1 MCFGQAIVIFLQ
13 NTCFEAFGKKTSV
26 IEVTSTEFLRIKEL
40 CLRQVSIRS
49 VCLEKRLTLS
59 WCLLYIFSAKAR
71 LYGHIFYHK
80 CCARVSRSGLLLPS
94 VKSKLLIVKY
104 RAIENV
110 LVTRYDGMRKCGCS
124 KFEDWN
130 IWR

>member
-1 MCFGQAIVIFLQ
+1 MSPLH
-13 NTCFEAFGKKTSV
+13 
-26 IEVTSTEFLRIKEL
+26 
-40 CLRQVSIRS
+40 
-49 VCLEKRLTLS
+49 
-59 WCLLYIFSAKAR
+59 FSAKAR

-110 LVTRYDGMRKCGCS
+110 LVTRYDGMRKYADVQS
-124 KFEDWN
+124 LKIEIFED
-130 IWR
+130 RAR

>member
-1 MCFGQAIVIFLQ
+1 MSGFDSFCL
-13 NTCFEAFGKKTSV
+13 S
-26 IEVTSTEFLRIKEL
+26 RKEIDSEL
-40 CLRQVSIRS
+40 MSPLH
-49 VCLEKRLTLS
+49 
-59 WCLLYIFSAKAR
+59 FSAKAR

-124 KFEDWN
+124 KFED
-130 IWR
+130 